1 MEYSSDDLDS
11 ANSAFPN
18 GIPVPPVFTPEC
30 PLPGTA
36 LTCLNGLKHGG
47 TARLLFIPGE
57 QPQDFYNLLAE
68 SFETHQPSTIE
79 HSALVTDS
87 VLARWFL
94 WRRQRAYSKR
104 EFEIFLELAQDD
116 SPTPSGVKELE
127 LYDRYCTA
135 AERKLSRALANLERV
150 KKSALNEQKWRA
162 QHESQKAKFD
172 LDRQRFELRKEQ
184 DARVAPKIKAESER
198 ATLHANE
205 IIAIYKQEQRAA
217 WRKQGPMMEEN
228 GERVIIQHCIPFE
241 SDGVMKPGIF
251 PSNQDVEK
259 MIADRDYYLLPPR
272 KVIRHFHF
280 GNGVIPPPYRAI
292 IGQLDRTGTSIDTDS
307 PPNQGIR
314 CPMTFDQW
322 RHLASEERQH
332 FKNAA

>member
-1 MEYSSDDLDS
+1 MEYSTDDLDAGS
-11 ANSAFPN
+11 TAFPN
-18 GIPVPPVFTPEC
+18 GIPVPPVVTPEC

-47 TARLLFIPGE
+47 TARMLFIPGE

-94 WRRQRAYSKR
+94 WRRQRAHSKR
-104 EFEIFLELAQDD
+104 EFEIFNESGQDD
-116 SPTPSGVKELE
+116 SLVPSGVKELD

-172 LDRQRFELRKEQ
+172 LDLKRFELRKEQ
-184 DARVAPKIKAESER
+184 SDKDFSAPAHMHHLSDQEGLKVIEQRVTITKESEEFVTAR
-198 ATLHANE
+198 LH
-205 IIAIYKQEQRAA
+205 
-217 WRKQGPMMEEN
+217 
-228 GERVIIQHCIPFE
+228 
-241 SDGVMKPGIF
+241 
-251 PSNQDVEK
+251 PSNETVRR
-259 MIADRDYYLLPPR
+259 MIKNSDKFLSPPERIHRLYMFTGGIVPGDYYWVIHNLDSENLAKLSQPR
-272 KVIRHFHF
+272 VGVRTPMSFEAWEKV
-280 GNGVIPPPYRAI
+280 VAM
-292 IGQLDRTGTSIDTDS
+292 D
-307 PPNQGIR
+307 
-314 CPMTFDQW
+314 
-322 RHLASEERQH
+322 
-332 FKNAA
+332 AA

>member
-1 MEYSSDDLDS
+1 MEYSSDELDAGS
-11 ANSAFPN
+11 TAFPN
-18 GIPVPPVFTPEC
+18 GIPVPPVVTPEC

-47 TARLLFIPGE
+47 TARMLFIPGE

-79 HSALVTDS
+79 HAALVTDS

-104 EFEIFLELAQDD
+104 EFEIFLELSQDD

-162 QHESQKAKFD
+162 QHEQQKAKFD
-172 LDRQRFELRKEQ
+172 LDLQRFELRKEQ
-184 DARVAPKIKAESER
+184 TAGKFSTTAHMRYIASKKGVQVIEQTVTVTQESDDLVTAR
-198 ATLHANE
+198 LHPSDE
-205 IIAIYKQEQRAA
+205 IVQRIIA
-217 WRKQGPMMEEN
+217 N
-228 GERVIIQHCIPFE
+228 
-241 SDGVMKPGIF
+241 SDEF
-251 PSNQDVEK
+251 
-259 MIADRDYYLLPPR
+259 L
-272 KVIRHFHF
+272 
-280 GNGVIPPPYRAI
+280 
-292 IGQLDRTGTSIDTDS
+292 S
-307 PPNQGIR
+307 PPQSVHRLYRFTGGIVPGEYR
-314 CPMTFDQW
+314 WVVQ
-322 RHLASEERQH
+322 HLDSETIAQLANPGVTTGFSMSFEEW
-332 FKNAA
+332 KKIAAKDRKDAA